1 MIAAARFL
9 LLVISVLLI
18 PLASAEDWPEW
29 RGKGRTGV
37 WMETGIV
44 ETFPAGGLD
53 VSWRGEIGNGYTGPA
68 VADGRVYVTDIINK
82 QGNRGTERTL
92 CLKENSGELLWKH
105 EWAADYSGMSY
116 ANGPRAT
123 PTIDGDRVY
132 TVGATG
138 ILHCLNAKTGDVLW
152 KKNFIEEYNTSLPT
166 WGIAGAPLVDGNRL
180 ICLVGGEPDAKVVA
194 FDKMTGKEIWR
205 ALSSAWEPGYNPP
218 FLIEVGGV
226 KQLIIWHPRAITSMN
241 PDTGAVYWEHSFD
254 VHHGLTVAT
263 PVLDRNR
270 LLVTAFYEG
279 SRMLKLSPS
288 APRADLMW
296 KGNSTS
302 EIDTDGLHSLVSTPV
317 IQGDYIY
324 GICSY
329 GQFRCLDARTG
340 KRVWETMEVTK
351 ENARWSTG
359 QIVRQGDRYFIS
371 NDRGELII
379 ARLSPD
385 GYQEIDRTKIITP
398 TSYVNRRREL
408 GAINWTHPA
417 YANRHLIT
425 RNDKEIVRYSLAR

>member
-1 MIAAARFL
+1 MVAAARFL
-9 LLVISVLLI
+9 LLVITVLLT

-29 RGKGRTGV
+29 RGEGRAGV
-37 WMETGIV
+37 WTETGIV
-44 ETFPAGGLD
+44 ETFPAGGLA
-53 VSWRGEIGNGYTGPA
+53 VSWRGKIGNGYAGPA
-68 VADGRVYVTDIINK
+68 VADGRVYVTDIVNK
-82 QGNRGTERTL
+82 QANRGTERAL
-92 CLKENSGELLWKH
+92 CLNENSGQLLWKH
-105 EWAADYSGMSY
+105 EWAADNSGMSY
-116 ANGPRAT
+116 SNGPRAT

-132 TVGATG
+132 TLGATG
-138 ILHCLNAKTGDVLW
+138 ILHCLNAKTGGVVW
-152 KKNFIEEYNTSLPT
+152 KKNFIDEYNTSLPT

-205 ALSSAWEPGYNPP
+205 ALSSDWEPGYNPP
-218 FLIEVGGV
+218 FLIEVGGTR
-226 KQLIIWHPRAITSMN
+226 QLIIWHPRAITSLN
-241 PDTGAVYWEHSFD
+241 PETGAVYWEHTFD

-302 EIDTDGLHSLVSTPV
+302 EIETDGLHSLVSTPV

-340 KRVWETMEVTK
+340 KRVWETMDVTK
-351 ENARWSTG
+351 EKVRWSTG

-379 ARLSPD
+379 AKLSPD

>member
-1 MIAAARFL
+1 MVAAARFL
-9 LLVISVLLI
+9 LLVITVLLT

-29 RGKGRTGV
+29 RGEGRAGV
-37 WMETGIV
+37 WTETGIV
-44 ETFPAGGLD
+44 ETFPAGGLA
-53 VSWRGEIGNGYTGPA
+53 VSWRGKIGNGYAGPA
-68 VADGRVYVTDIINK
+68 VADGRVYVTDIVNK
-82 QGNRGTERTL
+82 QANRGTERAL
-92 CLKENSGELLWKH
+92 CLNENSGELLWKH

-116 ANGPRAT
+116 SNGPRAT

-132 TVGATG
+132 TLGATG
-138 ILHCLNAKTGDVLW
+138 ILHCLNAKTGGVVW
-152 KKNFIEEYNTSLPT
+152 KKNFIDEYNTSLPT

-205 ALSSAWEPGYNPP
+205 ALSSDWEPGYNPP
-218 FLIEVGGV
+218 FLIEAGGTR
-226 KQLIIWHPRAITSMN
+226 QLIIWHPRAITSLN
-241 PDTGAVYWEHSFD
+241 HETGAVYWEHTFD

-302 EIDTDGLHSLVSTPV
+302 EIETDGLHSLVSTPV

-340 KRVWETMEVTK
+340 KRVWETMDVTK
-351 ENARWSTG
+351 EKVRWSTG

-379 ARLSPD
+379 AKLSPD

-398 TSYVNRRREL
+398 TSFVNRRREL